1 MMAKKD
7 VANKDAISKRNTEF
21 VVNTP
26 DTQAA
31 LRGAPT
37 AMNPSLD
44 VSDVKVK
51 NTSEGQDIARGYNHI
66 QFGERPVSRFEVR
79 DEINPWRPK
88 GRK

>member
-1 MMAKKD
+1 MMKKKD
-7 VANKDAISKRNTEF
+7 GDSTMDFSKRSTEF

-66 QFGERPVSRFEVR
+66 QFGERPVSKFEVR
-79 DEINPWRPK
+79 DAINPWKPK
-88 GRK
+88 GRS